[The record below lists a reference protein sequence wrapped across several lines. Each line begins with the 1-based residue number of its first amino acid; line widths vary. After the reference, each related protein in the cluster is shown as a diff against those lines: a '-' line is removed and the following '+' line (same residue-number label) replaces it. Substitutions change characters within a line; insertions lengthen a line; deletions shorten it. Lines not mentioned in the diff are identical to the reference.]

1 MLTIEEF
8 HEQFV
13 QDILTQSES
22 VGSLKAEMFFENIC
36 EKLHEIGDLTHNYQL
51 AEYRKRGIEVFGFD
65 YDKERELFSLIV
77 HELFQKDNIQTVT
90 RDLIKTK
97 FTRLKKFYSECI
109 SGLYK
114 ELEPAFPAY
123 ELAELIFRL
132 NQNSKINKLN
142 FIFITDG
149 KITRSLNEL
158 PIDEDFE
165 IPIHFQLI
173 DIDYLY
179 KINLSENSGGDFNIK
194 TSLPSLPILDSE
206 YNSYLCVVNGD
217 DLYDIYEQFGQ
228 KIFEK
233 NVRTFLQFRSN
244 VNKGLRNTIQYYPNK
259 FFAYN
264 NGLTATAT
272 SIEIDDN
279 NLIKSVENLQIV
291 NGCQTTSAIYAA
303 KKQSKLDI
311 SSISLQM
318 KLTVMNDQENQ
329 GDFVAKVSEYANTQN
344 KVNKSD
350 FFSNHQYH
358 IDVKNKSKRILA
370 PSVGGSQKR
379 TKWFYERVRGEYL
392 NEQAYLTQSQKK
404 QFLLE
409 NPKRQMFDKKFL
421 AKTENI
427 WRRLPH
433 IVSKGAEFN
442 FQKFAEYITNKFT
455 DESQQTFISDDEFR
469 EMVSRII
476 LFRTTEIETSRSEWY
491 NGGFRA
497 QTVVYSLA
505 FFSNYLTLNK
515 IKLDWSKIWELQ
527 YIPDNLLD
535 NILKIGERVYETLLN
550 PPAGNAN
557 AASWSKKEQC
567 WKTIKELKI
576 KLAIDPEF
584 LLDDIKVSSIQKK
597 QKKQIKLDSSIDRQ
611 MFVYSIDKTKWNSLR
626 KYYLDDET
634 YINNTQLGV
643 LESASNG
650 SLKNPSEKQSKI
662 LYDLFFKANKEGFSW
677 D

>member
-22 VGSLKAEMFFENIC
+22 EGSLKAEIFFENIC

-51 AEYRKRGIEVFGFD
+51 AEYRKRGIEVFGYD
-65 YDKERELFSLIV
+65 YDVERQIFTLIV
-77 HELFQKDNIQTVT
+77 HELFQKDVIQTVT

-97 FTRLKKFYSECI
+97 FARLKKFFSECTY
-109 SGLYK
+109 GLYK

-123 ELAELIFRL
+123 ELAETIFKLNQDSKIDRL
-132 NQNSKINKLN
+132 N
-142 FIFITDG
+142 FMFITDG
-149 KITRSLNEL
+149 KITRSINEV
-158 PIDEDFE
+158 PVDEDFK

-173 DIDYLY
+173 DIDYLF
-179 KINLSENSGGDFNIK
+179 KINLSENSGGNFNVK
-194 TSLPSLPILDSE
+194 TSLPSLPILDDE
-206 YNSYLCVVNGD
+206 YNSYLCVIHGSDVYN
-217 DLYDIYEQFGQ
+217 IYEQFGQ

-272 SIEIDDN
+272 SIEIDN
-279 NLIKSVENLQIV
+279 NNVIKSIENLQIV

-311 SSISLQM
+311 SLISLQM
-318 KLTVMNDQENQ
+318 KLTVINDHENQ

-350 FFSNHQYH
+350 FFSNHKYH
-358 IDVKNKSKRILA
+358 IDVKNKSKRIMA

-379 TKWFYERVRGEYL
+379 TKWFYERVRGEFL
-392 NEQAYLTQSQKK
+392 NEQAYLSNSQKK

-427 WRRLPH
+427 WRKVPH

-442 FQKFAEYITNKFT
+442 FQKFAEHITNKYS
-455 DESQQTFISDDEFR
+455 DESQKTFISDDDYK
-469 EMVSRII
+469 EMISRVI
-476 LFRTTEIETSRSEWY
+476 LFKNIELETSRSEWF

-497 QTVVYSLA
+497 QTVAYSLSY
-505 FFSNYLTLNK
+505 FSHYLSLNNIK
-515 IKLDWSKIWELQ
+515 IDWFKIWELQ
-527 YIPDNLLD
+527 SIPPNLTQ
-535 NILKIGERVYETLLN
+535 NILKIGEKVYELLLD

-557 AASWSKKEQC
+557 AASWSKKEHC

-576 KLAIDPEF
+576 NLSIDSEFQLDRQEISAI
-584 LLDDIKVSSIQKK
+584 KK
-597 QKKQIKLDSSIDRQ
+597 NKIIQIKLDSSIDIQ
-611 MFVYSIDKTKWNSLR
+611 IFVYGIDKSKWNLLR
-626 KYYLDDET
+626 KYYIEGDT
-634 YINNTQLGV
+634 YINNTQHGV
-643 LESASNG
+643 LENASNG
-650 SLKNPSEKQSKI
+650 SLRNPSEKQSKI
-662 LYDLFFKANKEGFSW
+662 LYDLFIKANKEGFSW